1 VTVWSTAP
9 PADFLALGDY
19 AQVGYGDAGTFS
31 NWERPYGPPLAVRE
45 LNASEGLLAAPIGW
59 TKLYTASAS
68 SPFTL
73 WRPSARAGY
82 VSLGDVGTVDG
93 KEPPAG
99 KYTTVHESCV
109 VSCPA
114 DVMLWG
120 DKDGRVA
127 LYGARGDDG
136 ARAVSTGGLLADVVS
151 YPTGALVAQQM
162 ALCLKPSCLS
172 DSDDVP
178 EQLHI
183 ALGYT
188 PDTMAVQWA
197 AAVGGGASTLC
208 SRGKAVAVHYGFK
221 GGALSRSA
229 VADCTPFNLG
239 SGQLSQENWNAS
251 TSRPLIATLIHMHT
265 RHAHAQAPAR
275 AYTTRSPMP
284 WHLTCPHPAA
294 ALRGLAASTE
304 YSYQVVSGDAS
315 SALLSFRTAPDASTL
330 TAQLPHQFVIYGD
343 LGHKVP
349 TGSSTVMPY
358 VTRDVRDGPPGL
370 PRSVIDMVLHVGDL
384 ACEIPIWPFGPLPA
398 ASSLVLRAAHPTLL
412 RSHSHALRPR
422 LGPTLIRRL

>member
-1 VTVWSTAP
+1 VNVNVKILLNETSNIGDSVGRRLIAIGFVNMAIFMLALVTSKLVIQNSAVKNLWADHGSGSAHDVTVWSTAP

-31 NWERPYGPPLAVRE
+31 NWEVPYGPPLAVRE

-73 WRPSARAGY
+73 WRPAARAGY

-127 LYGARGDDG
+127 LYGARGDEG
-136 ARAVSTGGLLADVVS
+136 ARAVSTGSLLADVVS

-251 TSRPLIATLIHMHT
+251 TTRPLIATLI
-265 RHAHAQAPAR
+265 
-275 AYTTRSPMP
+275 
-284 WHLTCPHPAA
+284 
-294 ALRGLAASTE
+294 
-304 YSYQVVSGDAS
+304 
-315 SALLSFRTAPDASTL
+315 
-330 TAQLPHQFVIYGD
+330 
-343 LGHKVP
+343 
-349 TGSSTVMPY
+349 
-358 VTRDVRDGPPGL
+358 
-370 PRSVIDMVLHVGDL
+370 
-384 ACEIPIWPFGPLPA
+384 PLIA
-398 ASSLVLRAAHPTLL
+398 
-412 RSHSHALRPR
+412 
-422 LGPTLIRRL
+422 TLIRMH

>member
-1 VTVWSTAP
+1 MCRGTRRLKLKILMNETSNIGDSVGRRLIAIGFVNMAIFMLALVTSKLVIQNSAVKNLWADHGSGSAHDVTVWSTAP

-31 NWERPYGPPLAVRE
+31 NWEVPYGPPLAVRE

-73 WRPSARAGY
+73 WRPAARAGY

-127 LYGARGDDG
+127 LYGARGDEG
-136 ARAVSTGGLLADVVS
+136 ARAVSTGSLLADVVS

-251 TSRPLIATLIHMHT
+251 TTRPLIATLIHSTEQRSSICTDCNVHPHALIATLIHIHTRHAHAPAPALIATLIPLIATLIHMHT
-265 RHAHAQAPAR
+265 R
-275 AYTTRSPMP
+275 
-284 WHLTCPHPAA
+284 
-294 ALRGLAASTE
+294 
-304 YSYQVVSGDAS
+304 
-315 SALLSFRTAPDASTL
+315 
-330 TAQLPHQFVIYGD
+330 QLPHVR
-343 LGHKVP
+343 
-349 TGSSTVMPY
+349 
-358 VTRDVRDGPPGL
+358 TR
-370 PRSVIDMVLHVGDL
+370 
-384 ACEIPIWPFGPLPA
+384 
-398 ASSLVLRAAHPTLL
+398 RAALYP
-412 RSHSHALRPR
+412 
-422 LGPTLIRRL
+422 GI

>member
-1 VTVWSTAP
+1 MHVQSASPIPSALLRLVMAIFLTLVLVTSKLVTQNSAVKNLWADHGSGAAHDVTVWSTAP

-73 WRPSARAGY
+73 WRPYPRAGY

-127 LYGARGDDG
+127 LYGARGDEG

-197 AAVGGGASTLC
+197 AAVGGGVSTLC

-221 GGALSRSA
+221 GGSLSRSA

-251 TSRPLIATLIHMHT
+251 TTRPLIATLIHMHT
-265 RHAHAQAPAR
+265 RK
-275 AYTTRSPMP
+275 SSC
-284 WHLTCPHPAA
+284 TCVH
-294 ALRGLAASTE
+294 
-304 YSYQVVSGDAS
+304 DA
-315 SALLSFRTAPDASTL
+315 
-330 TAQLPHQFVIYGD
+330 
-343 LGHKVP
+343 
-349 TGSSTVMPY
+349 
-358 VTRDVRDGPPGL
+358 
-370 PRSVIDMVLHVGDL
+370 
-384 ACEIPIWPFGPLPA
+384 
-398 ASSLVLRAAHPTLL
+398 
-412 RSHSHALRPR
+412 
-422 LGPTLIRRL
+422 